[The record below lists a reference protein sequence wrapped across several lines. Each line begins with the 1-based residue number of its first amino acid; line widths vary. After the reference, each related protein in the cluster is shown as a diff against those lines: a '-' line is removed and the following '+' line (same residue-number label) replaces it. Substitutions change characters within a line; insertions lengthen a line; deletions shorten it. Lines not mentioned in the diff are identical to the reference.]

1 MNLNRILWTAVLA
14 ASLCVTGCVAK
25 NVDQENG
32 EKKPSAGNESAQPE
46 TREVP
51 VDSAG
56 GSGGGHYYYFILA
69 QLEAKAGRMEQA
81 AGMLERALKSDPDEP
96 VLKKELTLVYLEL
109 GWKEKA
115 LAAAESLLAQKPDN
129 SEALILAASIRQAAG
144 KEQAAKQAYEKVL
157 IKDPD
162 RKNIYLALA
171 RLYLRS
177 REHRQAAE
185 LLEPFVKRF
194 PENYTGFY
202 FLAEAY
208 SGMDALD
215 DAAEAYEKSLKLE
228 PDLLE
233 SRVRLIEIYTNQKKV
248 KEAEEHYEKLIE
260 RHPDNLAAAAEL
272 ALLYEKQ
279 GDKSKAR
286 DIWSEM
292 AGQLESDRNA
302 VTEVVRELLGRNRYE
317 DALILLSELLKEFPE
332 NQELNYY
339 AGAASYMSDQLD
351 QSLQYFK
358 AVKPGNDFYKD
369 AAIHRAVILNRQ
381 DKTDEA
387 ISVLESAMEQA
398 GENQR
403 TDLIPYLSGFY
414 QKQEKYSSAK
424 ELLEKG
430 LSAEPENTELHYEM
444 GVLYD
449 RMGDTKA
456 AIDKMK
462 LVIEMDPENA
472 DAYNY
477 LGYTYADRDM
487 RLDEAESLIRRAL
500 EIEPD
505 NGFILDSMGWVYYR
519 KGDYDRA
526 KDYIE
531 KALDRV
537 SDDPAILEHM
547 GDVSLKLDE
556 AEKALDYYRRAMEN
570 TESEED
576 RQKLQ
581 NKIESV
587 QNSEVAD

>member
-1 MNLNRILWTAVLA
+1 MNLNRILWAAVLA
-14 ASLCVTGCVAK
+14 VSLCVTGCAASKVQ
-25 NVDQENG
+25 QENG
-32 EKKPSAGNESAQPE
+32 EKKPSAGSESAEQE
-46 TREVP
+46 SLELP
-51 VDSAG
+51 VHLAAR
-56 GSGGGHYYYFILA
+56 SGGGHYYYFILA
-69 QLEAKAGRMEQA
+69 QLEAKSGRMQQA
-81 AGMLERALKSDPDEP
+81 AGMLEKAVQSAPDEP

-109 GWKEKA
+109 GHEKKA
-115 LAAAESLLAQKPDN
+115 LASAESLLDRKPDN
-129 SEALILAASIRQAAG
+129 AEALILAASIRQAAG
-144 KEQAAKQAYEKVL
+144 KEKEAKEAYEKVL
-157 IKDPD
+157 TKDPD

-177 REHRQAAE
+177 RQYKEAAE

-194 PENYTGFY
+194 PQNYTGFY

-208 SGMDALD
+208 SGMDELD
-215 DAAEAYEKSLKLE
+215 DAAEAYEKSLELE
-228 PDLLE
+228 PGLLE
-233 SRVRLIEIYTNQKKV
+233 SRVRLIEIYTNQEKV
-248 KEAEEHYEKLIE
+248 KEAEEHYEKLLE

-272 ALLYEKQ
+272 GLLYEKQ
-279 GDKSKAR
+279 GEKQKAQ
-286 DIWSEM
+286 DLWSEM
-292 AGQLESDRNA
+292 GGQLESDSDA
-302 VTEVVRELLGRNRYE
+302 VTEVVRKLLGRNRYE
-317 DALILLSELLKEFPE
+317 DALTVLSELLKKFPE

-339 AGAASYMSDQLD
+339 AGAAAYMTDQFDKALKH
-351 QSLQYFK
+351 FK
-358 AVKPGNDFYKD
+358 AIKPGNDFYKD
-369 AAIHRAVILNRQ
+369 AVIHRAVILNRQ
-381 DKTDEA
+381 DNTGEA

-403 TDLIPYLSGFY
+403 KDLVPYLSGFY
-414 QKQEKYSSAK
+414 QKQGKYGRAE
-424 ELLEKG
+424 ELLVEG
-430 LSAEPENTELHYEM
+430 LSREPENTVLHYEM

-449 RMGDTKA
+449 RMGDTEA

-487 RLDEAESLIRRAL
+487 RLDEAESLVRRAL
-500 EIEPD
+500 EIDPD

-519 KGDYDRA
+519 KGDYERA
-526 KDYIE
+526 KEYIE

-556 AEKALDYYRRAMEN
+556 PEKALDYYRRAVEN

-576 RQKLQ
+576 RQELQ

-587 QNSEVAD
+587 QNSEEEN